1 MSEERM
7 QILRML
13 EAGQIKAREAAEL
26 LAALEKPKPEPE
38 PSIRGRWLRVRVTD
52 LRSGKPKVSVN
63 VPLGLIEVALRMGAR
78 FMPKDVSLSPQEIME
93 LIRSG
98 HAGKI
103 VEIENEE
110 DGERVEVYV
119 E

>member
-26 LAALEKPKPEPE
+26 LAALEKPKAEPE
-38 PSIRGRWLRVRVTD
+38 APTRGRWLRVRVTD
-52 LRSGKPKVSVN
+52 LKSGKPKVNVS
-63 VPLGLIEVALRMGAR
+63 VPLGLMEIALRMGAR
-78 FMPKDVSLSPQEIME
+78 FVPKEVSLNPQELME
-93 LIRSG
+93 FVRSG

-103 VEIENEE
+103 VDVEDEE

>member
-26 LAALEKPKPEPE
+26 LAALEKPKPGPE
-38 PSIRGRWLRVRVTD
+38 TSTRGRWLRVRVTD
-52 LRSGKPKVSVN
+52 LKSGKPKVSVN
-63 VPLGLIEVALRMGAR
+63 VPLGLMEIALRMGAR
-78 FMPKDVSLSPQEIME
+78 FIPRDISLNSQEIVE
-93 LIRSG
+93 CIRSG

-103 VEIENEE
+103 VDVEDEE

>member
-1 MSEERM
+1 M

-13 EAGQIKAREAAEL
+13 ESGQIKAREAAEL

-38 PSIRGRWLRVRVTD
+38 PSIRSRWLRVRVTD
-52 LRSGKPKVSVN
+52 LKGGKPKVNIN

>member
-13 EAGQIKAREAAEL
+13 EARQITAREAAEL
-26 LAALEKPKPEPE
+26 LAALEKPKPGPE
-38 PSIRGRWLRVRVTD
+38 PSTRGRWLRVRVTD
-52 LRSGKPKVSVN
+52 LKSGKPKVSVN
-63 VPLGLIEVALRMGAR
+63 VPLGLMEVALRLGAR
-78 FMPKDVSLSPQEIME
+78 FIPKDVSLNPQEIME
-93 LIRSG
+93 FIRG
-98 HAGKI
+98 GQVGKI
-103 VEIENEE
+103 VDVEDEE